1 MPRQVESMDTSIPFG
16 PCLEKPGVR
25 FRLWAPEAAQ
35 VDVLLVGPG
44 QDRCVAMQATKDGW
58 YEVLVPEAGEGSL
71 YQFKINGETLVPD
84 PGSRFQ
90 PDDVQGPSQVVDT
103 ADFVW
108 ENRDWQGRPWA
119 ETILYELHVG
129 TFTPEGTYDGVR
141 ARLPYLKELGV
152 TAVELMPLADF
163 PGRRNWGYDGVLPF
177 APDSV
182 YGTPRDLQ
190 RLIDEA
196 HGLGLMVFLDVVY
209 NHFGPEGN
217 YLHLY
222 APGFF
227 TEAHQTPWGAAIDFS
242 VPQVRDF
249 FIANAVYWLREYR
262 FDGLR
267 LDAVHAIQ
275 DNSPVHIL
283 EELAETVTSVL
294 PEDRL
299 VHLVLEND
307 ANQARFLGRDQNGK
321 PRLYVAQWND
331 DIHHVFHVLAT
342 GETQGYYT
350 DYTDQVLDR
359 LGRCLTQG
367 FAYQGEA
374 SAHRGGEARG
384 EPSAHLPPETFVAF
398 LQNHDQIGNRALGE
412 RLTSL
417 APEEKRTTLTA
428 MYLLAPQIPL
438 LYMGEEWAT
447 EQPFPFFCDFH
458 GELADAVRDGRR
470 REFAAF
476 PEFADPAMRERI
488 PDPNDPDTAV
498 RAVLNWEERFSV
510 KHAEWLQL
518 YQDLLARRRQHIV
531 PLLGL
536 IRPGAAT
543 WHRQDPAVL
552 TVNWPL
558 VDGRSLHMTANL
570 GSTPFL
576 VDTGADPGLDSLTI
590 IYLSPE
596 TRQQGSGVELGG
608 WGVAWTLTSPDT
620 HSW

>member
-1 MPRQVESMDTSIPFG
+1 LPRIRS
-16 PCLEKPGVR
+16 
-25 FRLWAPEAAQ
+25 
-35 VDVLLVGPG
+35 
-44 QDRCVAMQATKDGW
+44 
-58 YEVLVPEAGEGSL
+58 
-71 YQFKINGETLVPD
+71 
-84 PGSRFQ
+84 
-90 PDDVQGPSQVVDT
+90 
-103 ADFVW
+103 
-108 ENRDWQGRPWA
+108 
-119 ETILYELHVG
+119 
-129 TFTPEGTYDGVR
+129 
-141 ARLPYLKELGV
+141 
-152 TAVELMPLADF
+152 
-163 PGRRNWGYDGVLPF
+163 
-177 APDSV
+177 

-227 TEAHQTPWGAAIDFS
+227 NEACQTPWGAAIDFS

-275 DNSPVHIL
+275 DDSPVHIL
-283 EELAETVTSVL
+283 EELAETVAGWFFLRIGSCIWCWKTMPIRPGS
-294 PEDRL
+294 L
-299 VHLVLEND
+299 V
-307 ANQARFLGRDQNGK
+307 GDQTGK
-321 PRLYVAQWND
+321 PLLYVAQWND
-331 DIHHVFHVLAT
+331 DMHHVFHVLAT

-350 DYTDQVLDR
+350 DYADQVLDR

-374 SAHRGGEARG
+374 STHRGGEARG

-412 RLTSL
+412 RLTLL
-417 APEEKRTTLTA
+417 APEGKRRALTA

-488 PDPNDPDTAV
+488 PDPNDPATAEQ
-498 RAVLNWEERFSV
+498 AVLNWEERFSV

-543 WHRQDPAVL
+543 WQMQAPTVM

-558 VDGRSLHMTANL
+558 VDGRSLRMTANL

-576 VDTGADPGLDSLTI
+576 VDTGWETGLDSLTT

-596 TRQQGSGVELGG
+596 ARRQGSGVELGG
-608 WGVAWTLTSPDT
+608 WG
-620 HSW
+620 

>member
-1 MPRQVESMDTSIPFG
+1 MHRQLPSMDTSIPFG
-16 PCLEKPGVR
+16 PCLEEHGVR
-25 FRLWAPEAAQ
+25 FRIWAPEAKQ
-35 VDVLLVGPG
+35 VDVLLVGQG
-44 QDRCVAMQATKDGW
+44 QGRNVAMPATKDGW
-58 YEVLVPEAGEGSL
+58 HEVLVPEAGTNTL
-71 YQFKINGETLVPD
+71 YHFRINGETLVPD

-90 PDDVQGPSQVVDT
+90 PNDVQGPSQVVDT
-103 ADFVW
+103 AGFTW
-108 ENRDWQGRPWA
+108 ENPDWQGLPWA
-119 ETILYELHVG
+119 ETVLYELHVG

-163 PGRRNWGYDGVLPF
+163 PGQRNWGYDGVLPF

-227 TEAHQTPWGAAIDFS
+227 TEAYQTPWGEAIDFS

-267 LDAVHAIQ
+267 LDAVHAIR
-275 DNSPVHIL
+275 DDSPVHIL
-283 EELAETVTSVL
+283 EELAETVVRIL
-294 PEDRL
+294 PENRF

-307 ANQARFLGRDQNGK
+307 ANQARFLGRNKAGQ
-321 PRLYVAQWND
+321 PRFYVAQWND

-342 GETQGYYT
+342 GDTQGYYG
-350 DYTDQVLDR
+350 DYADQVLDR

-398 LQNHDQIGNRALGE
+398 IQNHDQIGNRALGE
-412 RLTSL
+412 RLTQL
-417 APEEKRTTLTA
+417 APEEQRRALTA

-458 GELADAVRDGRR
+458 GDLADAVRDGRR
-470 REFAAF
+470 QEFAAF
-476 PEFADPAMRERI
+476 SEFADPAMRARI
-488 PDPNDPDTAV
+488 PDPNDPATAE
-498 RAVLNWEERFSV
+498 RAVLNWEERYLA
-510 KHAEWLQL
+510 KHAQWLQL

-536 IRPGAAT
+536 IQPGTAT
-543 WHRQDPAVL
+543 WHIQALSVL
-552 TVNWPL
+552 TVTWLL
-558 VDGRSLHMTANL
+558 VDGRILRMTANL
-570 GSTPFL
+570 GATPFL
-576 VDTGADPGLDSLTI
+576 VDIGADTGFDSLTT
-590 IYLSPE
+590 IYLSPDA
-596 TRQQGSGVELGG
+596 RRHRRGVEFGG
-608 WGVAWTLTSPDT
+608 WGVLWVVASPDIY
-620 HSW
+620 SL